1 MRYLS
6 TVYVRDH
13 RARVTHRRGSLLV
26 TAPDGSQ
33 RVPLEAIDAVVMLGS
48 GQITSQA
55 LEACV
60 RRGVRVTALKM
71 SGAVRFVV
79 GDSIG
84 GNVHLRTALYRA
96 VEDTDHSLALSK
108 AIVAAKLQ
116 NSRKVVDRWARDE
129 KEPADSRRLAE
140 RAVQITE
147 RISRLP
153 GAGTADHVRGV
164 EGDAAR
170 AYFGAVGEALSSSD
184 LRFSARTRR
193 PPRDP
198 VNAMLGFCYGL
209 LVTEFIGALE
219 SVGLDYQMG
228 FFHRPRSGRPSLA
241 LDLAEELRPV
251 TDRFVVSLVR
261 RRQVGPDGFV
271 RMPGGAVYL
280 SDEARTDLIKAWE
293 AHKEVACYHSVSDR
307 KVERWALPS
316 VQATLLARHLRGDL
330 PAYPPFVMA

>member
-13 RARVTHRRGSLLV
+13 RARVQHHRGSLRV
-26 TAPDGSQ
+26 SSTEGSQ
-33 RVPLEAIDAVVMLGS
+33 RIPLEAIDAVVMLGNA
-48 GQITSQA
+48 QVTSQA

-60 RRGVRVTALKM
+60 RHGVRVTALRM

-79 GDSIG
+79 GPSTG
-84 GNVHLRTALYRA
+84 GNVHLRMSQYRA
-96 VEDTDHSLALSK
+96 VTDEVRSLALSK

-116 NSRKVVDRWARDE
+116 NSTRVVDRWARDE
-129 KEPADSRRLAE
+129 KGPAEKSRLATGAAQIAE
-140 RAVQITE
+140 RV
-147 RISRLP
+147 SRL
-153 GAGTADHVRGV
+153 ADADTADRVRGI

-170 AYFGAVGEALSSSD
+170 IYFGRVSQAVSKSEME
-184 LRFSARTRR
+184 FSRRTRR

-209 LVTEFIGALE
+209 LVAEVIGAVE

-241 LDLAEELRPV
+241 LDLAEELRAL

-261 RRQVGPDGFV
+261 RRQVGPDSFV
-271 RMPGGAVYL
+271 RTPGGGVYM
-280 SDEARTDLIKAWE
+280 SDEGRTSLIKAWE
-293 AHKEVACYHSVSDR
+293 GHKEAEIHHRVLDR
-307 KVERWALPS
+307 KIGRWALPS

-330 PAYPPFVMA
+330 PAYPPFVMP